1 MDERLSFMG
10 RVVDGFLRGN
20 LAVLLMIISLVAGA
34 VALVATPR
42 EEEPQI
48 VVPLA
53 DVMVSYP
60 GGSAEE
66 VERLVS
72 SRLERL
78 LYQIDGVEYVYSM
91 SRPGMAVV
99 TVRFFVGQDREASLI
114 KLYNKIFQNIDKTT
128 PGIAGWVVKPVE
140 IDDVPIV
147 NVALYSGRYN
157 EHELYRVAE
166 EVASRLQHVENS
178 SRVSLHGGQK
188 RQLQVNLD
196 PERLAAYRISPLEI
210 AGALK
215 VANAQ
220 SVSGSLQKADR
231 EIAVEAGAYLQSA
244 DDVRNLM
251 VGMHGNKP
259 VYLRD
264 VAEVTDGPEEATS
277 YCRIGFG
284 PGDEK
289 SQKSEVRSQKSESAI
304 GRETQ
309 LVPINNPQSS
319 ILNSFPAVTIAV
331 AKKKGSNAV
340 WVARDIEKT
349 LAEMKGGIIPDDVTA
364 RITRDNG
371 EAANEKVSYLLE
383 SLAIAI
389 ITVIGLIALAM
400 NWRVGVIVVI
410 AVPITY
416 SLTLVVNY
424 LAGYTINRVTLF
436 ALILAL
442 GLLVD
447 DPIVGVENIYRHLAM
462 KRMPRLQAISFAMNE
477 VMPPL
482 VLATLAVVVAFLPMF
497 FITGMMGPYMRPMAL
512 NVPLAMISSLIVAV
526 AITPWLAN
534 KILKVEGH
542 GHEEENVKE
551 TRTYR
556 FYARVMKPLVESKSK
571 TWTLVAIIGF
581 LFAGSIALAL
591 TGMVPLKMLPFD
603 NKNEFQIVVDTPESF
618 TLERTDAVVR
628 ELEGY
633 LRTVP
638 EVTDFTSTVG
648 SASPMDFNGLVRHYY
663 LKQGANMGD
672 IRVSL
677 LPRKTREMDSHA
689 LVLRLRNDIAAIA
702 TRTGANLKLVEI
714 PPGPPVLS
722 TVVAEVYGQPY
733 QRYDELIGAAGIIEA
748 QLRKEK
754 GVVDVDSYVEANQD
768 KFFFRVDRDKA
779 ARNGIATEDVVQ
791 MLHMALSGIPAGLV
805 HIPTEQNELTIMLKV
820 SREKR
825 SDIERLKTLVV
836 KGRGGQSVQL
846 GELGRFEPQTEDKTI
861 YHKNQERVVYVTGEM
876 AGRGPAYAVLA
887 LESWFKKHSLPK
899 GIKVDWAGEGE
910 WKITVDV
917 FRDLGLA
924 FAAALVGIYV
934 LLAYQTGSYVLPG
947 IIMMSIP
954 LTMIGIMPGFWLLN
968 VFGNKPVGGFD
979 NPVFFTATAMIGMIA
994 LAGIVVRNG
1003 IILVDFIRT
1012 SIERGVP
1019 VEDAILES
1027 GAVRFRPI
1035 FLTAGAAL
1043 LGAWPITLD
1052 PIFSGLAW
1060 SLIFGLFVS
1069 TIFTLVVIPL
1079 VYFWLVGGKRERIE
1093 Q

>member
-1 MDERLSFMG
+1 MDEKLSFMG
-10 RVVDGFLRGN
+10 RVVDSFLRGN

-34 VALVATPR
+34 VALLVTPR
-42 EEEPQI
+42 EEDPQI

-66 VERLVS
+66 VERLVA
-72 SRLERL
+72 SRLERM
-78 LYQIDGVEYVYSM
+78 LYQIDGVEYVYSL
-91 SRPGMAVV
+91 SRPGLAVV

-147 NVALYSGRYN
+147 NVALYSDRYT
-157 EHELYRVAE
+157 ESELYRVAE
-166 EVASRLQHVENS
+166 EAASRLQHIENS
-178 SRVSLHGGQK
+178 SRVTIHGGQK
-188 RQLQVNLD
+188 RQIQVSLD
-196 PERLAAYRISPLEI
+196 PERLAAYQLSAMDI

-215 VANAQ
+215 VANVQTGA
-220 SVSGSLQKADR
+220 GSFQQADR
-231 EIAVEAGAYLQSA
+231 EVLMETGPFLASA
-244 DDVRNLM
+244 EDVRNLM
-251 VGMHGNKP
+251 VGLHAGRP

-264 VAEVTDGPEEATS
+264 VAQVTDGPEEAVS
-277 YCRIGFG
+277 YSRIGFG
-284 PGDEK
+284 AGAKRLLTEDH
-289 SQKSEVRSQKSESAI
+289 R
-304 GRETQ
+304 
-309 LVPINNPQSS
+309 PQSPE
-319 ILNSFPAVTIAV
+319 LGTPLPASFPAVTIAV

-340 WVARDIEKT
+340 WVAGDVEKLLKT
-349 LAEMKGGIIPDDVTA
+349 MRGDIIPDEVKFRVT
-364 RITRDNG
+364 RNTG
-371 EAANEKVSYLLE
+371 ETANEKVSNLLE
-383 SLAIAI
+383 SLVIAV

-400 NWRVGVIVVI
+400 NWRVGLIVVI

-416 SLTLVVNY
+416 ALTLVVNY

-462 KRMPRLQAISFAMNE
+462 RKLPRLQAISMAMNE
-477 VMPPL
+477 VMPPV
-482 VLATLAVVVAFLPMF
+482 VLATLAVIVAFLPMF

-512 NVPLAMISSLIVAV
+512 NVPLAMLSSLIVAV
-526 AITPWLAN
+526 AITPWLSN
-534 KILKVEGH
+534 KLLKVEGH
-542 GHEEENVKE
+542 EHDTGDVRQ
-551 TRTYR
+551 TLTYR
-556 FYARVMKPLVESKSK
+556 VYSKVMLPLVQSRSK
-571 TWTLVAIIGF
+571 TWVLAGITAF
-581 LFAGSIALAL
+581 LFAGSLVLAL
-591 TGMVPLKMLPFD
+591 TGLVPLKMLPFD
-603 NKNEFQIVVDTPESF
+603 NKNEFQIVVDLPESA

-628 ELEGY
+628 EIETL

-648 SASPMDFNGLVRHYY
+648 AASPMDFNGLVRHYY
-663 LKQGANMGD
+663 LRQGANVAD
-672 IRVSL
+672 VRVSL
-677 LPRKTREMDSHA
+677 LPRKEREMDSHA
-689 LVLRLRNDIAAIA
+689 LVLRIRNEIAALA
-702 TRTGANLKLVEI
+702 ERTGSSLKLVEL

-722 TVVAEVYGQPY
+722 TLVAEVYGRPDQS
-733 QRYDELIGAAGIIEA
+733 YDQLIAAGKLVGA
-748 QLRKEK
+748 RMRKEP
-754 GVVDVDSYVEANQD
+754 GVVDVDDTVEAAQD

-779 ARNGIATEDVVQ
+779 ARNGIATADLVQ
-791 MLHMALSGIPAGLV
+791 TLQMALSGMPAGALHV
-805 HIPTEQNELTIMLKV
+805 PTEQNELPILIKLP
-820 SREKR
+820 REKR
-825 SDIERLKTLVV
+825 SDLARLATLTV
-836 KGRGGQSVQL
+836 KGRGGVGVQL
-846 GELGRFEPQTEDKTI
+846 GELGAFEAQQADKSI
-861 YHKNQERVVYVTGEM
+861 MHKNQERVVFVTGEM

-887 LESWFKKHSLPK
+887 LESWFKKNPLPA

-924 FAAALVGIYV
+924 FAAALIGIYV

-947 IIMMSIP
+947 IIMLSIP

-968 VFGNKPVGGFD
+968 ALGNKPVGGFD

-1003 IILVDFIRT
+1003 IILVDFIKT
-1012 SIERGVP
+1012 AVERGASVK
-1019 VEDAILES
+1019 DAILES

-1035 FLTAGAAL
+1035 ALTAAAAL

-1069 TIFTLVVIPL
+1069 TVFTLVVIPL
-1079 VYFWLVGGKRERIE
+1079 VYFWLIGEKKKVLTARAS
-1093 Q
+1093 